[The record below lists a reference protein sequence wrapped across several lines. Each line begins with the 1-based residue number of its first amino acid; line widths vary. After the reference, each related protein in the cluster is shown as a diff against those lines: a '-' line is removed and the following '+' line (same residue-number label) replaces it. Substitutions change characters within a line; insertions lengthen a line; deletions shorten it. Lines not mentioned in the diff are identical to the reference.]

1 VTNAIR
7 ARLEALRVRGALDN
21 LDAHFAA
28 VLARLAPQG
37 GEALALA
44 AALASRAAGAGHAC
58 IDLSA
63 WAGSAPFADDWSAPP
78 LHEWR
83 RILGAS
89 HAAGTGEPPSPL
101 VLDGSRLYLHRYW
114 RYETEIAADLRARA
128 ARMPAVDEGALA
140 AGLAR
145 LFPAA
150 DPGDQQRVAAERAVR
165 RGAAVISGGPGT
177 GKTTTVARVLTLL
190 LEQSPQ
196 RPPSIAL
203 AAPTGKAAARM
214 QSALAAAR
222 PALGLAPALDA
233 VLPDAAQTLHRLLG
247 LSGSRG
253 RARHDAAHPLPVD
266 VLVIDEASMI
276 DLALMA
282 RVLDALPAE
291 ARLVLLGDRDQLAS
305 VEPGAVFAA
314 VCAGLPRDAVTTL
327 SRSHRFPAESAIG
340 RLAAAIR
347 SGDAESALDAL
358 GAAQPGDAIAWHSS
372 PDARHA
378 VDLAVAGYAP
388 LFAAVE
394 AGAAPADCFAALE
407 RFRVLCAT
415 RVGPLGADAIN
426 RGVIAR
432 LRAQGR
438 VPPQA
443 RHFVGQPLLVT
454 RNDYGLRLFNGDV
467 GVVVPDGGGGVAVAF
482 PSEGGGHRLIPP
494 SRLSACESVY
504 GMTIHKS
511 QGSELDTA
519 LVLPGAAREGLAT
532 RELLYTGVTR
542 VRHAVALMA
551 TPDVLAA
558 AIRTRAV
565 RDSGLEGRLAA

>member
-1 VTNAIR
+1 MTA
-7 ARLEALRVRGALDN
+7 ASDRLEALRARGILGD

-28 VLARLAPQG
+28 TLARLAPRSG
-37 GEALALA
+37 DAVALA

-58 IDLSA
+58 IDLAA
-63 WAGSAPFADDWSAPP
+63 WAGKAPFGDEWAAPP
-78 LHEWR
+78 LDDWCHALR
-83 RILGAS
+83 AS
-89 HAAGTGEPPSPL
+89 EAAGGGDPPSPL

-114 RYETEIAADLRARA
+114 RYETAIAADLRARA
-128 ARMPAVDEGALA
+128 ARTPPVDEAALA

-145 LFPAA
+145 LFPTA
-150 DPGDQQRVAAERAVR
+150 DPGDPQRLAAERAVR
-165 RGAAVISGGPGT
+165 RGVTVISGGPGT
-177 GKTTTVARVLTLL
+177 GKTTTVARVLALL
-190 LEQSPQ
+190 LEQSPE
-196 RPPSIAL
+196 RPPAIAL

-222 PALGLAPALDA
+222 RTLGLGPALEAA
-233 VLPDAAQTLHRLLG
+233 LPDAAVTLHRLVG
-247 LSGSRG
+247 LPGSGG
-253 RARHDAAHPLPVD
+253 RARHDATQPLPVD

-314 VCAGLPRDAVTTL
+314 VCGGLPRDNVTTL
-327 SRSHRFPAESAIG
+327 SRSHRFPAHSSIG

-347 SGDAESALDAL
+347 EGDADAALEAL
-358 GAAQPGDAIAWHSS
+358 GAAAEGDGIAWH
-372 PDARHA
+372 PAPEARLA
-378 VDLAVAGYAP
+378 VDLAMAGYAP
-388 LFAAVE
+388 LFDAVA
-394 AGAAPADCFAALE
+394 AGADPAACFAALE

-438 VPPQA
+438 VPLHA

-454 RNDYGLRLFNGDV
+454 RNDYGLRVFNGDV
-467 GVVVPDGGGGVAVAF
+467 GVVVPDGAGGVSVAF
-482 PSEGGGHRLIPP
+482 PLEAGGHRLVPP
-494 SRLSACESVY
+494 GRLPAYESVY
-504 GMTIHKS
+504 AMTIHKS
-511 QGSELDTA
+511 QGSELDAA
-519 LVLPGAAREGLAT
+519 LVLLGEARESLAT

-542 VRHAVALMA
+542 VRHAVAVMGA
-551 TPDVLAA
+551 PAALAE
-558 AIRTRAV
+558 AIRRRAV